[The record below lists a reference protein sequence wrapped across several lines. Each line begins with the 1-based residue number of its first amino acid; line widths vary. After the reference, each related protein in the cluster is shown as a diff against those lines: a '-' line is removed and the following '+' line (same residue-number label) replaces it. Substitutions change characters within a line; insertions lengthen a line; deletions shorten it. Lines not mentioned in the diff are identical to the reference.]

1 MSSGGSAIRG
11 SRIGAG
17 PMGEQDRG
25 FKAQK
30 IERSYYCS
38 NKHSF
43 SPSFSA
49 ELDIDEIP
57 VELDCPHCGLPSG
70 QDPNNPPVIAKHE
83 PYKTHLAYVKERRT
97 AKEAKDLLDEAVA
110 AVRSRRQLL
119 EAQAKAAEK
128 AAAKAEAKAASDKA
142 KAASDKAKAAAKSAT
157 KPATKPAA
165 KVTAKPAAKP
175 VTKPAGKPAAKKV
188 TKPAAKPA
196 AKMVTK
202 PAAKPAAK
210 SAAKPAAKKIAKPTK
225 KK

>member
-49 ELDIDEIP
+49 ELDLAEIP
-57 VELDCPHCGLPSG
+57 LELDCPHCGLPSG

-128 AAAKAEAKAASDKA
+128 AAAKASA
-142 KAASDKAKAAAKSAT
+142 KAASDKAKAAAKPAA
-157 KPATKPAA
+157 KPATKPAE
-165 KVTAKPAAKP
+165 KVVAKPAAK
-175 VTKPAGKPAAKKV
+175 AAAKPVAKAAV
-188 TKPAAKPA
+188 KPAAKPA
-196 AKMVTK
+196 TKTAAKTAPKSSAKPVAKATAKPATK
-202 PAAKPAAK
+202 PA
-210 SAAKPAAKKIAKPTK
+210 K

>member
-38 NKHSF
+38 NQHSF

-49 ELDIDEIP
+49 ELDLAEIP

-110 AVRSRRQLL
+110 AVRTRRQLL
-119 EAQAKAAEK
+119 EAQAKASEK

-142 KAASDKAKAAAKSAT
+142 KAAAKPAAKPTVKPVAQPTAKTAVKPVSKPVGKTAAKAVAKTANNTPAKTSAKPAAKPAAKASN

-165 KVTAKPAAKP
+165 KPAKPA
-175 VTKPAGKPAAKKV
+175 
-188 TKPAAKPA
+188 
-196 AKMVTK
+196 
-202 PAAKPAAK
+202 
-210 SAAKPAAKKIAKPTK
+210 K

>member
-49 ELDIDEIP
+49 ELDLAEIP
-57 VELDCPHCGLPSG
+57 LELDCPHCGLPSG

-128 AAAKAEAKAASDKA
+128 AAAKASA
-142 KAASDKAKAAAKSAT
+142 KAASDKAKAAAKPAA
-157 KPATKPAA
+157 KPATKPAEKA
-165 KVTAKPAAKP
+165 VAKPAAK
-175 VTKPAGKPAAKKV
+175 AAAKPVAKAGV
-188 TKPAAKPA
+188 KPAAKPA
-196 AKMVTK
+196 TKTAAKTAPKSSAKPVAKATAKPATK
-202 PAAKPAAK
+202 PA
-210 SAAKPAAKKIAKPTK
+210 K

>member
-49 ELDIDEIP
+49 ELDLAEIP
-57 VELDCPHCGLPSG
+57 LELDCPHCGLPSG

-128 AAAKAEAKAASDKA
+128 AAAKASA
-142 KAASDKAKAAAKSAT
+142 KAASDKAKAAAKPAAKPATKPTEKAVAKPAAKAAAKPVAKAGVKPAAKPATKTAAKTAPKSSAKPVAKAT
-157 KPATKPAA
+157 AKPATKPA
-165 KVTAKPAAKP
+165 
-175 VTKPAGKPAAKKV
+175 
-188 TKPAAKPA
+188 
-196 AKMVTK
+196 
-202 PAAKPAAK
+202 
-210 SAAKPAAKKIAKPTK
+210 K

>member
-142 KAASDKAKAAAKSAT
+142 KAAAKPAT

-165 KVTAKPAAKP
+165 KATAKPAAKP
-175 VTKPAGKPAAKKV
+175 VTKPAGKPAEKKVTKPAAKPAAKKV

-196 AKMVTK
+196 AKPVT
-202 PAAKPAAK
+202 K

>member
-49 ELDIDEIP
+49 ELDLAEIP
-57 VELDCPHCGLPSG
+57 LELDCPHCGLPSG

-83 PYKTHLAYVKERRT
+83 PYKTHLAYVKERRS

-128 AAAKAEAKAASDKA
+128 AAAKASA
-142 KAASDKAKAAAKSAT
+142 KAASDKAKAAAKPAA
-157 KPATKPAA
+157 KPATKPAE
-165 KVTAKPAAKP
+165 KVVAKPAAK
-175 VTKPAGKPAAKKV
+175 AAAKPVAKAGV
-188 TKPAAKPA
+188 KPAAKPA
-196 AKMVTK
+196 TKTAAKTAPKSSAKPVAKATAKPATK
-202 PAAKPAAK
+202 PA
-210 SAAKPAAKKIAKPTK
+210 K

>member
-49 ELDIDEIP
+49 ELDLAEIP
-57 VELDCPHCGLPSG
+57 LELDCPHCGLPSG

-128 AAAKAEAKAASDKA
+128 AAAKASA
-142 KAASDKAKAAAKSAT
+142 KAASDKAKAAAKPDAKPATKPTEKAVAKPAAKAAAKPVAKAGVKPAAKPATKTAAKTAPKSSAKPVAKAT
-157 KPATKPAA
+157 AKPATKPA
-165 KVTAKPAAKP
+165 
-175 VTKPAGKPAAKKV
+175 
-188 TKPAAKPA
+188 
-196 AKMVTK
+196 
-202 PAAKPAAK
+202 
-210 SAAKPAAKKIAKPTK
+210 K

>member
-30 IERSYYCS
+30 IERSYFCS

-142 KAASDKAKAAAKSAT
+142 KAAA

-165 KVTAKPAAKP
+165 KATAKPAAKP
-175 VTKPAGKPAAKKV
+175 V

-196 AKMVTK
+196 AKMVTKPVAK

>member
-38 NKHSF
+38 NQHSF

-49 ELDIDEIP
+49 ELDLAEIP

-83 PYKTHLAYVKERRT
+83 PYKTHLAYVKERRS

-142 KAASDKAKAAAKSAT
+142 KAAAKPDVKAVAKPVEKAAA
-157 KPATKPAA
+157 
-165 KVTAKPAAKP
+165 
-175 VTKPAGKPAAKKV
+175 
-188 TKPAAKPA
+188 KPAAKPA
-196 AKMVTK
+196 AKAASKPATK
-202 PAAKPAAK
+202 PG
-210 SAAKPAAKKIAKPTK
+210 AKPAAKKATISAPKAKAKPTAKPAK

>member
-1 MSSGGSAIRG
+1 
-11 SRIGAG
+11 
-17 PMGEQDRG
+17 MGEQDRG

-49 ELDIDEIP
+49 ELDLAEIP
-57 VELDCPHCGLPSG
+57 LELDCPHCGLPSG

-128 AAAKAEAKAASDKA
+128 AAAKASAKAASDKA
-142 KAASDKAKAAAKSAT
+142 KAATKPAVKPAEKPAEKAVTKPAAKAAAKPVAKAAVKPAAKPATKSAAKT
-157 KPATKPAA
+157 APKSSAKPVAKPVAKATAKPATKPA
-165 KVTAKPAAKP
+165 
-175 VTKPAGKPAAKKV
+175 
-188 TKPAAKPA
+188 
-196 AKMVTK
+196 
-202 PAAKPAAK
+202 
-210 SAAKPAAKKIAKPTK
+210 K